1 MLLRLPLLLLL
12 TVVLLQWAAHAATKT
27 KGGNKVAATAATA
40 ALLNDTAVAAAAAAK
55 LMEDMGGTD
64 SVQQRYAK
72 DKRVCTSMRA
82 NYNVKPGV
90 NWGLMDSKKDLQ
102 DRWIALNCDKFFCQ
116 KHKLAGKGIYQC
128 LPLEEYAQLKSSGGG
143 GSGSPESKA

>member
-12 TVVLLQWAAHAATKT
+12 AMMLLPWAAHA
-27 KGGNKVAATAATA
+27 KGGKKAAATAAAAAA
-40 ALLNDTAVAAAAAAK
+40 ALHNDTAAATAAK

-64 SVQQRYAK
+64 SVQQQYAK
-72 DKRVCTSMRA
+72 DKRTCTSMRA

-90 NWGLMDSKKDLQ
+90 NWGLMDAKKDLQ
-102 DRWIALNCDKFFCQ
+102 DRWITLNCDKFFCQ